1 MSLFVALK
9 SSSPSLPLSISP
21 SLLVLLLLSE
31 QPNEAE
37 GQWSARAILA
47 HYARIHSLSHKQSGR
62 QHWKTKQA
70 TLSLSTSAH
79 LCRVFVDAS
88 YAAGKEKRKKI
99 PERKNI
105 PDGHV
110 YVLESFASLL
120 LVSDIQQALLAI

>member
-70 TLSLSTSAH
+70 TLSLSLPLHISAECSWMQATP
-79 LCRVFVDAS
+79 LEKK
-88 YAAGKEKRKKI
+88 KEKRSPREKTS
-99 PERKNI
+99 
-105 PDGHV
+105 
-110 YVLESFASLL
+110 LTAMCTCWSLL
-120 LVSDIQQALLAI
+120 PPSY